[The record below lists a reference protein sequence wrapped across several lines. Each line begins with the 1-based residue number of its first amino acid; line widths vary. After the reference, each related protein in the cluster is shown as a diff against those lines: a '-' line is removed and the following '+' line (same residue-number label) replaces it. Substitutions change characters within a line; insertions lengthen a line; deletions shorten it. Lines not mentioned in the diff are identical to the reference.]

1 MNGKDPSEVQTTK
14 ARNIK
19 TGVLSFIA
27 FVGAIILIA
36 LISMHLANKFY
47 KSSWYGLILFILSKI
62 SIKNTNKVLNLVGNQ
77 NDSFIMSRFIL
88 IRLNSLYVN
97 YLVSPR

>member
-1 MNGKDPSEVQTTK
+1 MNGEDPSEVQTTK

-27 FVGAIILIA
+27 FVAYIHSYSFDSVCIWQ
-36 LISMHLANKFY
+36 ISFY

-62 SIKNTNKVLNLVGNQ
+62 A
-77 NDSFIMSRFIL
+77 
-88 IRLNSLYVN
+88 
-97 YLVSPR
+97 